1 MTNYQEASVKVTNR
15 QTNKLKSIARN
26 KTGTLS
32 RINNKSFQDEEFLY
46 ELFIKIRKTTK
57 IRNVIAKNIST
68 DIKHSKGQLSK
79 MI

>member
-26 KTGTLS
+26 KTGPLS